1 MGDIGHW
8 ILIGI
13 VWLAIYLG
21 AKRLDKMQDEH
32 ESEVS
37 RLRDEINNLRDIL
50 AEVALG
56 VERVAYTRDE
66 QARRQFDRLPPLLP
80 KSFESCESGQEFS
93 LLLHPVMSDR
103 IVPVKYRHRELTY
116 RSPNQKDAVAYGEA
130 KLHDVL
136 DELSGKSAE
145 YSEVRIL
152 FSRPNE
158 TDATATLR
166 GLADEGVVKEGR

>member
-1 MGDIGHW
+1 MGDIGQW
-8 ILIGI
+8 VLIGI
-13 VWLAIYLG
+13 VLLAIYLG
-21 AKRLDKMQDEH
+21 ANRLDELQDKH

-37 RLRDEINNLRDIL
+37 RLRDEINNLRDML

-56 VERVAYTRDE
+56 VERVAYTPDE
-66 QARRQFDRLPPLLP
+66 QARRRFDRLPPLLP
-80 KSFESCESGQEFS
+80 KSLASCESGQEFS
-93 LLLHPVMSDR
+93 LLLHTVIPDR
-103 IVPVKYRHRELTY
+103 IIPVKYRHRELTY

-130 KLHDVL
+130 KLYDVL

-166 GLADEGVVKEGR
+166 GLADEGHVKEGR